1 MYLAL
6 FSVGFGSALTFLQAA
21 ALFRILNLDDYVA
34 YRAVLNT
41 MNVAAPFLCLGFDN
55 AAPVLRRMNPGFP
68 FFWNLLAAHLVLFVV
83 LTLTAMLLPASSMLL
98 PLAMGLAA
106 STSVAAGLIVAN
118 HHRTEGAMNK
128 YFVSINIVD
137 RGVRTLIIVGMAF
150 VVHNVLWWSVLMSTL
165 CVAYVGLVSRRTGVP
180 VQLERSI
187 FWRHV
192 RTSFP
197 YIFSA
202 LGIVFTT
209 RMPFYAAY
217 VSEGPLVT
225 AKIDIWLLICLFLL
239 IPALNKSKIEEAVS
253 TGLMAPYMAAMKKS
267 WPLLQRQEL
276 LVVCGI
282 AATACGAVLTGH
294 AARAD
299 LLLIVLP
306 LVLGM
311 QLIASQPN
319 YVQALCFSG
328 LYTAGMR
335 ISVLIAALA
344 LLTYL
349 PRMVAPALPIPM
361 LFVLSAL
368 AYCATGCWVAR
379 QLQVPLADF
388 WRWRG
393 LLALGAFS
401 TAALS
406 LGYAA
411 LGAWA

>member
-6 FSVGFGSALTFLQAA
+6 FSVGFGSTLTFLQAA

-68 FFWNLLAAHLVLFVV
+68 FFWNLLAAHLALFVL
-83 LTLTAMLLPASSMLL
+83 LTITSVLLPASSRLL
-98 PLAMGLAA
+98 PLSMGLAA

-128 YFVSINIVD
+128 YFVSVNIVD
-137 RGVRTLIIVGMAF
+137 RAVRTVIIVALAF
-150 VVHNVLWWSVLMSTL
+150 VVHDVLWWSVMMSTL
-165 CVAYVGLVSRRTGVP
+165 CVVYVGFVSRRTGVP
-180 VQLERSI
+180 VQLDRSI

-202 LGIVFTT
+202 LGIVFMT

-217 VSEGPLVT
+217 TSEGPLLT

-253 TGLMAPYMAAMKKS
+253 TGLLPPFMAAMKKS
-267 WPLLQRQEL
+267 WPALQRQEL

-282 AATACGAVLTGH
+282 AATATGAVLTGH

-319 YVQALCFSG
+319 YVQALCFTG
-328 LYTAGMR
+328 LYTAGVR
-335 ISVLIAALA
+335 VSVLLA
-344 LLTYL
+344 VLAMLTYV
-349 PRMVAPALPIPM
+349 PRVVLPALPIPF
-361 LFVLSAL
+361 LFVLSAGV
-368 AYCATGCWVAR
+368 YCAVGCWVAR
-379 QLQVPLADF
+379 QLKVPLADF

-393 LLALGAFS
+393 LLALGACGAAAL
-401 TAALS
+401 TAA
-406 LGYAA
+406 YAA
-411 LGAWA
+411 LGVWA